1 MGGALYNGSRV
12 VRIVGSEGDGRH
24 PHFSGKK
31 RMPDHNVCIA
41 VAKDHDRAAGLVKC
55 LIDAGFDQKK
65 ISVVGKDH
73 PEDEHVHGYVTT
85 GESVAFW
92 GKQGALWGGL
102 FGALAGAGFLFIPG
116 IGPLMVG
123 GPLLSMIVGG
133 LEGGAVLGGIEA
145 VFAGMLHLGLTKD
158 SLALYDTQL
167 RDGCCLVILHG
178 TAEEVVGGRDLL
190 RGQVELLEVHA
201 T

>member
-1 MGGALYNGSRV
+1 MV
-12 VRIVGSEGDGRH
+12 
-24 PHFSGKK
+24 
-31 RMPDHNVCIA
+31 DHNVCIA
-41 VAKDHDRAAGLVKC
+41 VASDHDQATALVRS
-55 LIDAGFDQKK
+55 LTDGGFDQKK

-73 PEDEHVHGYVTT
+73 PEDAHVHGYVTT
-85 GESVAFW
+85 GESMAFW

-116 IGPLMVG
+116 IGPLLVG

-145 VFAGMLHLGLTKD
+145 VFAGLLHLGLSKD
-158 SLALYDTQL
+158 SLALYDQQL
-167 RDGCCLVILHG
+167 RKGCCLVILHG

-190 RGQVELLEVHA
+190 QGQVESLEVHA

>member
-1 MGGALYNGSRV
+1 MS
-12 VRIVGSEGDGRH
+12 
-24 PHFSGKK
+24 
-31 RMPDHNVCIA
+31 DHNVCIA
-41 VAKDHDRAAGLVKC
+41 VAKDHDQASTLVAALR
-55 LIDAGFDQKK
+55 DSGFDQKK

-73 PEDEHVHGYVTT
+73 PEDAHVHGYVTT
-85 GESVAFW
+85 GESMSFW

-116 IGPLMVG
+116 IGPLLVG

-145 VFAGMLHLGLTKD
+145 VFAGLLHLGLSED
-158 SLALYDTQL
+158 SLALYDKQL
-167 RDGCCLVILHG
+167 RQGGCLVILHG
-178 TAEEVVGGRDLL
+178 TATEVVRGREIL
-190 RGQVELLEVHA
+190 QEKAESVEVHA